1 MIAQG
6 FASAGGHNHQGIFAF
21 KYIFDD
27 FLLERSEFFV
37 SENIFENSFCLFN
50 HVLVFGYFCKGIA
63 FITVYSQV
71 LMNSVLLIV
80 PLEGRSGTV
89 DSSYQQ
95 P

>member
-1 MIAQG
+1 
-6 FASAGGHNHQGIFAF
+6 
-21 KYIFDD
+21 
-27 FLLERSEFFV
+27 
-37 SENIFENSFCLFN
+37 
-50 HVLVFGYFCKGIA
+50 VLVFGYFCKGIA
-63 FITVYSQV
+63 FITVYSKV